1 MSKKRAYQFFGTL
14 GDIIDLIR
22 SLPPTPNQGFLK
34 EWNEF
39 IIETVSDKVLPREFY
54 HKVTNLRV
62 RFDAAKEGATG
73 FEGIDHWHI
82 YNPFTSG
89 KKDTYLDKDGN
100 PVKNGSDPSHII
112 PENNGDD

>member
-1 MSKKRAYQFFGTL
+1 MSKKTAYQFFGTV
-14 GDIIDLIR
+14 GDIIDLIK

-39 IIETVSDKVLPREFY
+39 IIKNVGERILPREFY
-54 HKVTNLRV
+54 HKLTKLRV
-62 RFDAAKEGATG
+62 RFDAAREGAPG
-73 FEGIDHWHI
+73 FEGKDHWHI
-82 YNPFTSG
+82 YNPFTTG

-100 PVKNGSDPSHII
+100 PVKHGSGSSHII